1 MAQRVK
7 QYEGKTMILTPKFVE
22 MILLAC
28 CSSLPE
34 GMGEKNDKS
43 ATGGNLVTGPGVFVV
58 VTCDIRELV

>member
-7 QYEGKTMILTPKFVE
+7 QYDGKTMLLTPKFVE

-28 CSSLPE
+28 CTSLPE
-34 GMGEKNDKS
+34 GSGVKNDKS

-58 VTCDIRELV
+58 VTCDSLELV